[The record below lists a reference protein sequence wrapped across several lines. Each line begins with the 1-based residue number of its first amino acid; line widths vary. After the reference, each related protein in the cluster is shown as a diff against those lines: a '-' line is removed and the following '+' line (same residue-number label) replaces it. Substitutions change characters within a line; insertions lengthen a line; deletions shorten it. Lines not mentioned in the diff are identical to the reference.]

1 MWCEY
6 EIKWE
11 KAKKQNLYKSCQM
24 SSHCVKPQIE

>member
-11 KAKKQNLYKSCQM
+11 KAKKQNLYKILSDVFTLCQTTD
-24 SSHCVKPQIE
+24 